1 MAKHALSLFL
11 KIALF
16 SVVMLLVAKVIPY
29 DGLVSSIIGLFD
41 FHSASRF
48 TRFILGEP
56 DQEVWESLHFYFA
69 ILLTILISVP
79 AMSAMVTAYNGM
91 TRKVNP
97 ANLFDDWI
105 LSTLRRLVKVFAF
118 TFLFWTL
125 FRFLPY
131 SSFFPDGETYSAFI
145 TASAL
150 AFNLLLTMACY
161 WLIMNEITSKI
172 YSLFNAI

>member
-11 KIALF
+11 KIVLF

-29 DGLVSSIIGLFD
+29 DGLVNSIIGLFD
-41 FHSASRF
+41 FYSAS
-48 TRFILGEP
+48 FILGEP
-56 DQEVWESLHFYFA
+56 DQEVWESLYFYFA
-69 ILLTILISVP
+69 ILITILISVP
-79 AMSAMVTAYNGM
+79 VMSAMITAYNGM

-97 ANLFDDWI
+97 ANLFGDWI
-105 LSTLRRLVKVFAF
+105 LSTLRRLAKVFAF

>member
-11 KIALF
+11 KIVLF
-16 SVVMLLVAKVIPY
+16 SVVMLIVAKVIPY

-56 DQEVWESLHFYFA
+56 DLEVWESLHFYFA
-69 ILLTILISVP
+69 ILIIILISVSV
-79 AMSAMVTAYNGM
+79 MSAMITTYNGM
-91 TRKVNP
+91 MRKVNP

-105 LSTLRRLVKVFAF
+105 LSTLRCLVKVFAF

-131 SSFFPDGETYSAFI
+131 SSVFTDGETYPAFI
-145 TASAL
+145 IPAAV
-150 AFNLLLTMACY
+150 ACNLLITMVCY
-161 WLIMNEITSKI
+161 WHMMNKITKV
-172 YSLFNAI
+172 YSLFHAI

>member
-1 MAKHALSLFL
+1 M
-11 KIALF
+11 
-16 SVVMLLVAKVIPY
+16 IPY

-41 FHSASRF
+41 FYSASRF

-56 DQEVWESLHFYFA
+56 DQEVWESLYFYFA
-69 ILLTILISVP
+69 ILITILISVP
-79 AMSAMVTAYNGM
+79 VMSAMITAYNGM

-105 LSTLRRLVKVFAF
+105 LSTLRRLAKVFAF

-145 TASAL
+145 IAA
-150 AFNLLLTMACY
+150 AVACNLLITMVCY
-161 WLIMNEITSKI
+161 WHVMNEITKI
-172 YSLFNAI
+172 YSLFNTI